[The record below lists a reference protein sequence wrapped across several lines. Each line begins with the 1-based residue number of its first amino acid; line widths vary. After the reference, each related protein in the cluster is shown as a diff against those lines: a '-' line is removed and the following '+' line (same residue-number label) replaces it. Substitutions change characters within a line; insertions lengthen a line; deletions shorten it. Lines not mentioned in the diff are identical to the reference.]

1 MRSAVIA
8 AVLGVCL
15 GGPALVGPASAQDL
29 PAPFENAN
37 QIVCVDEPTAVDLL
51 AVYDHDMALG
61 DNLLAYLASHGVC
74 ERATFS
80 GKPVADR
87 YEHHEEMQRDEHV
100 FEVDVTK
107 GIVLGGRLKAYM
119 LLFILHDNQA

>member
-8 AVLGVCL
+8 GLMGVWL
-15 GGPALVGPASAQDL
+15 AGPALVSPALAQEL
-29 PAPFENAN
+29 PAPFERAD

-51 AVYDHDMALG
+51 AVYDQDMALG

-87 YEHHEEMQRDEHV
+87 FEHEETQREEHV
-100 FEVDVTK
+100 YEVDVTS
-107 GIVLGGRLKAYM
+107 GIVLGGRLKAFM
-119 LLFILHDNQA
+119 LLYIMHDNEA